1 MKKLLL
7 ILLLPAAAFAQMAQD
22 GDFPPPPPPGDFDG
36 PPPFDEPPPRQQMMQ
51 NGQNATAGSTEI
63 HIEGNGEYADVEIVE
78 EVEEHTEVQE
88 AAPAEPP
95 VEEKPDEEPEK
106 KRDSF
111 VPFDEANMD
120 VSNFAEGESDIIKK
134 LFDNNPFGTPP
145 VAVSSKK
152 EDEKKANS
160 LELSAIYCVNDKWF
174 FSVYDTREKKYY
186 TLELRGK
193 TSEKVPYSVEFFD
206 DETNSISITSAL
218 STQVLKLKERAAPPK
233 AAAKPQTQPAA
244 AVQPAQAANKGSQ
257 QQPAAQGQQQ
267 GNQGGSQQAAQGQQQ
282 AGGQNQGG
290 SQTPGDNVRTLRNR
304 RGGNANNQQ
313 QQGQR

>member
-7 ILLLPAAAFAQMAQD
+7 ILLLPAAAFAQMPPD

-36 PPPFDEPPPRQQMMQ
+36 PPQPFDEPQPQIMQ
-51 NGQNATAGSTEI
+51 NGQNVTAGSTEI
-63 HIEGNGEYADVEIVE
+63 HIEGNGEYADAEMVE
-78 EVEEHTEVQE
+78 EIDEPPEAHEAVQE
-88 AAPAEPP
+88 EPP
-95 VEEKPDEEPEK
+95 VEEKPAENPEK
-106 KRDSF
+106 SRDSF

-160 LELSAIYCVNDKWF
+160 LELSAIYCVNNKWF

-218 STQVLKLKERAAPPK
+218 STQVLKLKERAALPK

-244 AVQPAQAANKGSQ
+244 AAQPAKQDN
-257 QQPAAQGQQQ
+257 QGGKQQQ
-267 GNQGGSQQAAQGQQQ
+267 GNQGGQQQ
-282 AGGQNQGG
+282 AGGQNQNGG
-290 SQTPGDNVRTLRNR
+290 QTPGDNVRTLRNR

>member
-7 ILLLPAAAFAQMAQD
+7 ILLLPAAAFAQMPQD

-36 PPPFDEPPPRQQMMQ
+36 PPQPFDEPQPQIMQ
-51 NGQNATAGSTEI
+51 NGQNVTAGSTEI
-63 HIEGNGEYADVEIVE
+63 HIEGNGEYADAEMVE
-78 EVEEHTEVQE
+78 EIDEPPEAHEAVQE
-88 AAPAEPP
+88 EPP
-95 VEEKPDEEPEK
+95 VEEKPAENPEK
-106 KRDSF
+106 SRDSF

-160 LELSAIYCVNDKWF
+160 LELSAIYCINDKWF

-218 STQVLKLKERAAPPK
+218 STQVLKLKERAAL
-233 AAAKPQTQPAA
+233 AKQD
-244 AVQPAQAANKGSQ
+244 N
-257 QQPAAQGQQQ
+257 QGGKQQQ
-267 GNQGGSQQAAQGQQQ
+267 GNQGGQQQ
-282 AGGQNQGG
+282 AGGQNQNGG
-290 SQTPGDNVRTLRNR
+290 QTPGDNVRTLRNR